1 MLACERSSHW
11 TGELELKKRFRWDI
25 TYLYWGITAFSV
37 IACGV
42 IVFILLD
49 RWPAIRDGLGDILRM
64 LSPVLYGLIFAYL
77 LNKMMSMIEKKLVSR
92 MINKIMR
99 KSSANNRRRTTR
111 VVSIVMTVIFT
122 VVLIGGILMLV
133 IPQLFSSL
141 ESLLPVIAGYRDDV
155 IAWLMYTFEDN
166 SQLEG
171 AAVNYARTILDWVEQ
186 WIDGTLLQLGESFEQ
201 NLIGGALSV
210 IMTAV
215 NIVIGFV
222 LSIYALYQKET
233 FIAQSKKVIYSIFGV
248 KKGNRIVFGAT
259 FLDKSCGSFL
269 TARLLDAL
277 IVGILCYLFLIISN
291 LPYPMLIAV
300 IVGVTNIIPYFG
312 PFIGGIPS
320 GLLILMVSP
329 TQCLIFILFIV
340 ILQQLDGNVIYPKI
354 QGNALG
360 LSGFW
365 IIVSLLV
372 FSGLIGFWGMIIG
385 VPLFSAIYAICK
397 GAASKQL
404 ENRGMP
410 TDTDAYRDIAG
421 FDEETNEPVLKT
433 SSASS
438 ESTDAPAAARLS
450 RKLLSIAPFKSGARS
465 FKLKK
470 RGGVPAPQ
478 ESENKNS
485 E

>member
-1 MLACERSSHW
+1 M
-11 TGELELKKRFRWDI
+11 KKRFRWDI

-49 RWPAIRDGLGDILRM
+49 RWPAIRAGLADILQI
-64 LSPVLYGLIFAYL
+64 LSPVLYGLTFSYL
-77 LNKMMSMIEKKLVSR
+77 LNKMMSLIEKKLILR
-92 MINKIMR
+92 LINKVMQ
-99 KSSANNRRRTTR
+99 KSSASSRRRISR
-111 VVSIVMTVIFT
+111 GVSIVVTVIFT
-122 VVLIGGILMLV
+122 IVIIGGILMLV
-133 IPQLFSSL
+133 IPQILSSL
-141 ESLLPVIAGYRDDV
+141 EALVPAISGFRDNV
-155 IAWLMYTFEDN
+155 IAWLTNRLEDD

-171 AAVNYARTILDWVEQ
+171 AAVNYVRTILDWLEQ
-186 WIDGTLLQLGESFEQ
+186 WIDGTLLQLGESFER
-201 NLIGGALSV
+201 NVIGGALSV
-210 IMTAV
+210 IRTVANV
-215 NIVIGFV
+215 IIGFV

-233 FIAQSKKVIYSIFGV
+233 FTAQSKKIIYSIFGA
-248 KKGNRIVFGAT
+248 KKGNRIIFGAT
-259 FLDKSCGSFL
+259 FLDNSCGSFL

-329 TQCLIFILFIV
+329 TQCLIFVVFIV

-372 FSGLIGFWGMIIG
+372 FSGFIGFWGMILG
-385 VPLFSAIYAICK
+385 VPFFSAIYAICK
-397 GAASKQL
+397 GVASKQL
-404 ENRGMP
+404 ENRGLP
-410 TDTDAYRDIAG
+410 TDTGAYRDIVS
-421 FDEETNEPVLKT
+421 FDEETHAPVYKATPDPAEKVQHKVKARFLGKLGSIVPHK
-433 SSASS
+433 SS
-438 ESTDAPAAARLS
+438 
-450 RKLLSIAPFKSGARS
+450 ARS

-470 RGGVPAPQ
+470 SSGTLSQPDTENENSQ
-478 ESENKNS
+478 ESE
-485 E
+485 

>member
-1 MLACERSSHW
+1 M
-11 TGELELKKRFRWDI
+11 KKRFRWDI

-49 RWPAIRDGLGDILRM
+49 RWPAIRDGLADVLRI

-77 LNKMMSMIEKKLVSR
+77 LNKMMSMIEKKLISR
-92 MINKIMR
+92 LINKIFR
-99 KSSANNRRRTTR
+99 KSKANSRRRMIR
-111 VVSIVMTVIFT
+111 IVSIVLTVIFT

-133 IPQLFSSL
+133 IPQILSSL
-141 ESLLPVIAGYRDDV
+141 ESLLPAIAGYRDDI
-155 IAWLMYTFEDN
+155 IAWLTYTFEDN
-166 SQLEG
+166 SQIEG
-171 AAVNYARTILDWVEQ
+171 AAVNYARTILDWLEQ
-186 WIDGTLLQLGESFEQ
+186 WIDGTLLRLGESFEQ
-201 NLIGGALSV
+201 NVIGGALSV
-210 IMTAV
+210 IRTVA

-233 FIAQSKKVIYSIFGV
+233 FAAQSKKIIYSIFGV
-248 KKGNRIVFGAT
+248 KKGNRIILGAT
-259 FLDKSCGSFL
+259 FLDNSCGSFL
-269 TARLLDAL
+269 TARLLDAI

-300 IVGVTNIIPYFG
+300 IVGVTNIIPFFG

-329 TQCLIFILFIV
+329 TQCLIFIVFIV

-354 QGNALG
+354 QGSALG

-372 FSGLIGFWGMIIG
+372 FSGFIGFWGMILG
-385 VPLFSAIYAICK
+385 VPIFTAIYAICK

-404 ENRGMP
+404 ANRGMP
-410 TDTDAYRDIAG
+410 TNTDAYRDIAS

-433 SSASS
+433 SSAPK
-438 ESTDAPAAARLS
+438 ESTDAPASVRL
-450 RKLLSIAPFKSGARS
+450 RGKLRSISPFEPGTRS

-470 RGGVPAPQ
+470 RAAALSTTESENENRQ
-478 ESENKNS
+478 ESE
-485 E
+485 